1 MGPCHEA
8 SVVPSH
14 AAAVPGHG
22 PAPTR
27 ARTGAGRLALA
38 IALAAAT
45 VPVAAQP
52 FSRED
57 LPPSLRPWVPWVLDQ
72 APELGCTTVQGRAV
86 CLWPGRLSLELGTTG
101 GTFALDLAADRAL
114 DLGLPGD
121 ALHWPQEVR
130 LDGAPAPVFE
140 RDGGPRLRVGPGR
153 HRVSGR
159 FAWSR
164 LPESLPVPAE
174 IGVVALRLDGEPVG
188 RPRRDEAG
196 LLWLRAST
204 EAAGEGESL
213 RLSVFRRVRD
223 GLPLFV
229 ETRLELEVAGRARE
243 ITLPGALLPE
253 TVPVS
258 VSGDLPARVEGN
270 AVRVQ
275 VRGGRYAVSVDARVE
290 GRPKA
295 ITLPRDAPPDP
306 WPAREVWVFAADE
319 RLRQVELSGPTP
331 VDPSRT
337 ELPDEWRAL
346 PAFLVEPGA
355 SLALQELRRGEAEA
369 PPDALSLSRE
379 LWLDPDGRSASV
391 RDRFG
396 GALRATTRLELAP
409 PGTLGRIAV
418 DGQDQLVTAHPATKA
433 AGVELRRSALQ
444 LEADS
449 RLALEGAVPAV
460 GWTTGVD
467 SLQATLHVPP
477 GFRLL
482 AASGVDRVPGTWT
495 ARWTLLSFFFVLV
508 ATLGVLRLFGR
519 RAALLALAT
528 LVLLHGEPGAPFLVW
543 LSLVAAIALRRVR
556 LAGWIPGL
564 ARLWFLASAATL
576 VVLVVPFARDQV
588 KDALF
593 PQVAAIGAGRGAFVL
608 PAPTSAGAARPADA
622 VPAAVPAA
630 PPPQKVDETL
640 ASQEAAPLARSAG
653 RLQEADKRL
662 FKVEGYAD
670 KVVLEQDP
678 KAVLQ
683 TGPGVPAWSW
693 HSYSLA
699 WSGPVG
705 QDHRMRLWL
714 ASPWANRL
722 LTLLRLAALAG
733 LGFLLLTGRWPS
745 FPRRRPGSTEP
756 LPTALALPLVAL
768 AASLALPSP
777 ARAQADTPS
786 PEILQELRQRLTRP
800 AACEPR
806 CVATP
811 SLVLRLDAARLTLSA
826 EVHAAAEATW
836 PLPGPVGSFA
846 PAEVRVD
853 GASAVA
859 IARLADGFLHLRL
872 PRGVHRVEASGPVP
886 PGDSFT
892 LQFLDPPRR
901 ARAEAPGWDVS
912 GLRQDGPAEPSILL
926 TRRLAARSG
935 AAGAE
940 GRYAPWLEVT
950 RTLGFGVTWTVKTR
964 VRRVTPLGAPVA
976 VRVPLLPGEAP
987 TRANLVVEHGEVAV
1001 SLGGDEAETAWTST
1015 LEPKPELTLRAPEG
1029 RAWSEVWRL
1038 QCSPIWSCEATGLP
1052 PVSRLAEGVFAPEYR
1067 PWPGESLRVALG
1079 HPAGV
1084 EGQTLTVDDL
1094 LVEAT
1099 PGRRLERVRLFATV
1113 RTSRE
1118 QPLALGLPKEAEVQ
1132 QVRLDDQDRPSRPD
1146 PDAGELRVTVPAG
1159 RHTIEVRWQQARG
1172 MGLLHGVPRVGLGT
1186 PAVNVT
1192 QQLSVPPERWLL
1204 ATRGPAWGPA
1214 VLFWP
1219 YLVFLLAVAFLLG
1232 RVPASPLTSPQ
1243 WVLLGLGLSV
1253 LPAPAA
1259 LVVAAFAFALARRGQ
1274 HPPASAWAFDGLQL
1288 LLAVWA
1294 VVSLGLLYVAIHQG
1308 LLFRPDMQVAGGGS
1322 TDTVLRWYADR
1333 AAGETPPAGVLS
1345 LPLWVYRGAML
1356 LWALWLAAS
1365 LVRAVG
1371 PGWRAFSEGG
1381 LWRALAR
1388 TPRPSKT
1395 PEPDAA
1401 EREASPPDAAPRP
1414 GPE

>member
-1 MGPCHEA
+1 VRVRRALEP
-8 SVVPSH
+8 SVAFAVGLVFTTL
-14 AAAVPGHG
+14 AVP
-22 PAPTR
+22 A
-27 ARTGAGRLALA
+27 
-38 IALAAAT
+38 
-45 VPVAAQP
+45 AAQP
-52 FSRED
+52 FPRED

-72 APELGCTTVQGRAV
+72 APTLGCATVQGQTTCV
-86 CLWPGRLSLELGTTG
+86 WPGRLALELGSSG
-101 GTFALDLAADRAL
+101 GTFALDLAADRAA
-114 DLGLPGD
+114 DLRLPGD

-130 LDGAPAPVFE
+130 LDGGPAPVFE
-140 RDGGPRLRVGPGR
+140 REGGPRLRLGPGR
-153 HRVSGR
+153 HRVAGR

-164 LPESLPVPAE
+164 LPESLSVPAE
-174 IGVVALRLDGEPVG
+174 VGVVDLRLDGQPVG

-213 RLSVFRRVRD
+213 RLQVFRRVRD

-243 ITLPGALLPE
+243 VTLPGALLPG

-258 VSGDLPARVEGN
+258 VSGDLPARVERD
-270 AVRVQ
+270 AVRLQ
-275 VRGGRYAVSVDARVE
+275 VRGGRYAVSVDARIE

-295 ITLPRDAPPDP
+295 IALPKDAPPDP

-337 ELPDEWRAL
+337 ELPGEWRAL

-355 SLALQELRRGEAEA
+355 SLALQEVRRGEAEA
-369 PPDALSLSRE
+369 PPDTLSLSRE
-379 LWLDPDGRSASV
+379 LWLDPDGRAASV
-391 RDRFG
+391 RDRFAG
-396 GALRATTRLELAP
+396 TLRATTRLDLAA
-409 PGTLGRIAV
+409 PGALGRIAV
-418 DGQDQLVTAHPATKA
+418 DGEDQLVTAHPATKA

-449 RLALEGAVPAV
+449 RLALSGAVPAV
-460 GWTTGVD
+460 GWTTGVEA
-467 SLQATLHVPP
+467 LQATLHVPP
-477 GFRLL
+477 GWSLL

-495 ARWTLLSFFFVLV
+495 SRWTLLSFFFVLV

-543 LSLVAAIALRRVR
+543 LSLLAAVALRRVT

-593 PQVAAIGAGRGAFVL
+593 PQVATTGASRGDLVL
-608 PAPTSAGAARPADA
+608 PAPARAGAPGPADA

-630 PPPQKVDETL
+630 PPAQEVDETL
-640 ASQEAAPLARSAG
+640 ASPEASMLARSAG
-653 RLQEADKRL
+653 RQRAEEKRL
-662 FKVEGYAD
+662 SKVEGYAYN
-670 KVVLEQDP
+670 VALEQDP

-683 TGPGVPAWSW
+683 TGPGVPAWRW
-693 HSYSLA
+693 RSYSLA

-705 QDHRMRLWL
+705 RDHPMRLWL
-714 ASPWANRL
+714 ASPWANRV
-722 LTLLRLAALAG
+722 LTLLRLAALAA

-745 FPRRRPGSTEP
+745 LPRRRSGSTEP

-768 AASLALPSP
+768 AATLVLPAP

-786 PEILQELRQRLTRP
+786 PEILQELRQRLARP

-826 EVHAAAEATW
+826 EVHAAAEAAW
-836 PLPGPVGSFA
+836 PLPGPVGSFV

-853 GASAVA
+853 GAPAVA
-859 IARLADGFLHLRL
+859 IARLANGFLHLRL

-892 LQFLDPPRR
+892 LQFVDPPRR

-926 TRRLAARSG
+926 TRRLAARAG

-940 GRYAPWLEVT
+940 GRYASWLEVT
-950 RTLGFGVTWTVKTR
+950 RTLGFGVTWTVETR
-964 VRRVTPLGAPVA
+964 VRRATPLGSPVA

-1015 LEPKPELTLRAPEG
+1015 LEPKSTLTLRAPEG

-1084 EGQTLTVDDL
+1084 EGQTLTVDEL

-1099 PGRRLERVRLFATV
+1099 PGRRLERVRLVATV

-1118 QPLALGLPKEAEVQ
+1118 QPLALRLPKEAEVQ
-1132 QVRLDDQDRPSRPD
+1132 QVRVDDQDRPSRPD
-1146 PDAGELRVTVPAG
+1146 PEAGELRVTVPAG
-1159 RHTIEVRWQQARG
+1159 RHAVEVRWQQTRG
-1172 MGLLHGVPRVGLGT
+1172 MGLVHGVPRVGLGT

-1192 QQLSVPPERWLL
+1192 QQLTVPPERWLL

-1219 YLVFLLAVAFLLG
+1219 YLVFLLAVAFILG
-1232 RVPASPLTSPQ
+1232 RLAGSPLTSAQ

-1274 HPPASAWAFDGLQL
+1274 HPPASAWAFNGLQL
-1288 LLAVWA
+1288 LLALWA

-1308 LLFRPDMQVAGGGS
+1308 LLFRPDMQVEGGGS

-1333 AAGETPPAGVLS
+1333 AGGETPPAGVLS

-1371 PGWRAFSEGG
+1371 PAWRSFSQGG
-1381 LWRALAR
+1381 LWRAFPR
-1388 TPRPSKT
+1388 TLRPPKS
-1395 PEPDAA
+1395 PAPDAA
-1401 EREASPPDAAPRP
+1401 GRSTSAPEGTPTPAKEEPP
-1414 GPE
+1414 GPAAR